1 MSQGEDTRARTSLIL
16 LLAFWIATLGLH
28 VLLTDLAW
36 WLVVCLVVTAVL
48 GAPAAIRAWAAW
60 RGAPPIAA
68 IGALLMMLTLF
79 FAPSTAFLAVIP
91 TWETFGRFGALIGEA
106 VTSINHQ
113 SVPADPNTAIVFL
126 LCAGVG
132 AMAVLADLLAI
143 SAERPALAGVPL
155 LVILAVPAITG
166 SGLTDLVIFLLVA
179 AMYLWLLQRRG
190 RVQQLRFSLAL
201 GAGMLAAT
209 LALPVLLPAVA
220 ESPSAGGRGG
230 GFAAGI
236 NPVVNLGDDLRR
248 GAIQTALTYT
258 TDSGLGN
265 YLRLVSLQNFS
276 GDGWTPDKV
285 SIDRDNTTTKFG
297 PPSGLSGDV
306 DSTVDRTHVTVDQL
320 DSPWLPVPYPSV
332 KITGL
337 DGDWFWDEGCA
348 DRRQPRPIQLGRGL
362 HRRQPRAGADARP
375 THDGGDERS
384 PGLERYLQLPEAMPE
399 VIASTARKVASSAAS
414 NYEKALALQEFFR
427 NGDFEYSESA
437 PVQQGFDGSG
447 MEVIA
452 KFLEV
457 KQGYCIHFASA
468 MTVMARSIGIPARMA
483 VGFLPGVLTTNRDEG
498 RNVFR
503 VTTHELHTWPELFFE
518 GVGWVRFEPTV
529 SRGDVPDYAIQG
541 SPGVPS
547 PPPPAA
553 TDPAPPTTAPAGPA
567 GSWRSRT
574 GCSGRVDDGSGCR
587 RHRRRLA
594 GRARRRTADS
604 RPAAHPRHDPC
615 RAAYPVSAAV
625 VAGLRHGHRRLERGA
640 AQRRGPGPVAVGHAN
655 AAGDRQE
662 PRGRSTH
669 RSGRSTGPGAA
680 RRRDSVVRPT
690 GRIHADPGHDHR
702 RGRGCAAVHCAIAR
716 QLQHPH
722 PPPRRAGAA
731 LDLGPAARA
740 VQSSGLNAITGR
752 PLVGCGS
759 TIACTPYTSRM
770 SSGVRICAVGPARI
784 TRPRRSTIR
793 WSLAAAARPRSCR
806 AASTLTPER
815 ASELNSRSVASC
827 ALMSR

>member
-1 MSQGEDTRARTSLIL
+1 
-16 LLAFWIATLGLH
+16 
-28 VLLTDLAW
+28 
-36 WLVVCLVVTAVL
+36 
-48 GAPAAIRAWAAW
+48 
-60 RGAPPIAA
+60 
-68 IGALLMMLTLF
+68 MMLTLF
-79 FAPSTAFLAVIP
+79 FAPGTAFLAVIP

-220 ESPSAGGRGG
+220 ESPSVGDRGG

-258 TDSGLGN
+258 TDSGQGN

-276 GDGWTPDKV
+276 GDGWAPDKV
-285 SIDRDNTTTKFG
+285 SIDRGNTTTKFG

-306 DSTVDRTHVTVDQL
+306 ESTVDRTHITVDQL

-337 DGDWFWDEGCA
+337 DGDWFWDQDA
-348 DRRQPRPIQLGRGL
+348 LTVSSPDRSSWGEDYTVDSLVLAPTPDQLTTAGTSVPI
-362 HRRQPRAGADARP
+362 
-375 THDGGDERS
+375 
-384 PGLERYLQLPEAMPE
+384 GLERYLQLPEGMPE

-457 KQGYCIHFASA
+457 KKGYCIHFASA

-529 SRGDVPDYAIQG
+529 SRGDVPDYADSG
-541 SPGVPS
+541 LARRTV
-547 PPPPAA
+547 AA
-553 TDPAPPTTAPAGPA
+553 AARGDGPRAADHCSARPA

-574 GCSGRVDDGSGCR
+574 RM
-587 RHRRRLA
+587 L
-594 GRARRRTADS
+594 RARRRRIRMPPAPS
-604 RPAAHPRHDPC
+604 ASGWPGSAAHC
-615 RAAYPVSAAV
+615 
-625 VAGLRHGHRRLERGA
+625 
-640 AQRRGPGPVAVGHAN
+640 
-655 AAGDRQE
+655 
-662 PRGRSTH
+662 
-669 RSGRSTGPGAA
+669 
-680 RRRDSVVRPT
+680 
-690 GRIHADPGHDHR
+690 
-702 RGRGCAAVHCAIAR
+702 
-716 QLQHPH
+716 
-722 PPPRRAGAA
+722 
-731 LDLGPAARA
+731 
-740 VQSSGLNAITGR
+740 
-752 PLVGCGS
+752 
-759 TIACTPYTSRM
+759 
-770 SSGVRICAVGPARI
+770 
-784 TRPRRSTIR
+784 
-793 WSLAAAARPRSCR
+793 
-806 AASTLTPER
+806 
-815 ASELNSRSVASC
+815 
-827 ALMSR
+827 

>member
-1 MSQGEDTRARTSLIL
+1 MPHELGRRNVQERSVRAAATGQDAAGEDTRARTSVIL

-48 GAPAAIRAWAAW
+48 GAPAAIRAWVAW
-60 RGAPPIAA
+60 RAAPTIAA
-68 IGALLMMLTLF
+68 IGALVVMLTLF
-79 FAPSTAFLAVIP
+79 FAPGTAFLAVVP
-91 TWETFGRFGALIGEA
+91 TWETLGRFGSLISEA
-106 VTSINHQ
+106 VTSVNHQ

-143 SAERPALAGVPL
+143 SAGRPALAGVPL
-155 LVILAVPAITG
+155 LVILAVPAITA

-190 RVQQLRFSLAL
+190 RVQQLRYSLAL

-220 ESPSAGGRGG
+220 ESPSVGGRGG

-258 TDSGLGN
+258 TDSGQGN

-285 SIDRDNTTTKFG
+285 SVDEDNTTRKFG
-297 PPSGLSGDV
+297 PPPGLFGDV
-306 DSTVDRTHVTVDQL
+306 ESTVDRTHVVVDQL

-337 DGDWFWDEGCA
+337 DGDWFWEKDA
-348 DRRQPRPIQLGRGL
+348 LTVSSPDRSTWGEDYTVDSLVLAPTPVQLTT
-362 HRRQPRAGADARP
+362 AGTSVPA
-375 THDGGDERS
+375 GF
-384 PGLERYLQLPEAMPE
+384 ERYLQLPEGMPE
-399 VIASTARKVASSAAS
+399 IIPSTARKVASSAAS

-427 NGDFEYSESA
+427 HGDFEYSESA
-437 PVQQGFDGSG
+437 PVQQGYDGSG

-483 VGFLPGVLTTNRDEG
+483 VGFLPGLLTTNRIEG
-498 RNVFR
+498 KNVFR

-529 SRGDVPDYAIQG
+529 SRGEVPDYAIQG
-541 SPGVPS
+541 SPGVPV
-547 PPPPAA
+547 PPLPAA
-553 TDPAPPTTAPAGPA
+553 TDPAPPTTAPRDLQDPGAVAPDDPGASPTDPNAVDTAGVWLAGLGGALLILVLVLIPA
-567 GSWRSRT
+567 MIRAGQRLWCLLRLWR
-574 GCSGRVDDGSGCR
+574 GSG
-587 RHRRRLA
+587 
-594 GRARRRTADS
+594 TATDAWNEVL
-604 RPAAHPRHDPC
+604 R
-615 RAAYPVSAAV
+615 SA
-625 VAGLRHGHRRLERGA
+625 E
-640 AQRRGPGPVAVGHAN
+640 
-655 AAGDRQE
+655 D
-662 PRGRSTH
+662 
-669 RSGRSTGPGAA
+669 
-680 RRRDSVVRPT
+680 
-690 GRIHADPGHDHR
+690 
-702 RGRGCAAVHCAIAR
+702 
-716 QLQHPH
+716 
-722 PPPRRAGAA
+722 
-731 LDLGPAARA
+731 LDLPLSGTQTPRETAR
-740 VQSSGLNAITGR
+740 
-752 PLVGCGS
+752 
-759 TIACTPYTSRM
+759 
-770 SSGVRICAVGPARI
+770 
-784 TRPRRSTIR
+784 
-793 WSLAAAARPRSCR
+793 SLAAAARIDLDGPLVRLLRGVEIQSYAR
-806 AASTLTPER
+806 PEGSTLTLDRTTVGVGDALRSIVQLHAHSDARTRIR
-815 ASELNSRSVASC
+815 AALLPRSIWDRMLAPFSRAG
-827 ALMSR
+827 